1 VRKTADTSETLPGR
15 RKKRTK
21 KPNVIETAVCRVH
34 GGEPVD
40 TRLLEYHHKI
50 PLGYGGQDVPENCC
64 WLCGTCHGS
73 VHGLAHLI
81 VKGQAGV
88 AQDLAGQAFPTTPSI
103 RGRLMELAKTA
114 AEAQRTH
121 QPTGNL
127 EEEKDEVVVMQ
138 LHLPKSLHR
147 RLKTLAAN
155 HTHQKSGRKV
165 GLYRY
170 CLTVLQ
176 RHCKAAETEMRAQ
189 ERPEQLYRAP
199 VQSETHATDPV
210 LRDL

>member
-1 VRKTADTSETLPGR
+1 MPSHADASEALPGR
-15 RKKRTK
+15 RKKRK
-21 KPNVIETAVCRVH
+21 KTPNVVETAVCRVH

-40 TRLLEYHHKI
+40 TRLLHYHHKI

-64 WLCGTCHGS
+64 WLCGACHDH
-73 VHGLAHLI
+73 VHRLAHLI
-81 VKGQAGV
+81 AKGQAGV

-103 RGRLMELAKTA
+103 RARLLELAKIV

-121 QPTGNL
+121 ASSNDP
-127 EEEKDEVVVMQ
+127 EEEQDEVVVMQ

-147 RLKTLAAN
+147 RLKTLASN

-176 RHCKAAETEMRAQ
+176 RHCKAAELETTAQ
-189 ERPEQLYRAP
+189 PRPMPTY
-199 VQSETHATDPV
+199 QSEAQSTEPI
-210 LRDL
+210 LQDL